1 MTTKVVYYSL
11 ARQALKEALL
21 LAGVS
26 EGDAVVVPSLIC
38 KDVLLPIE
46 SLGATVSFYEI
57 DKFLQPIGLTNI
69 DHAKAI
75 IAVNYFGFAQ
85 DLAPFVAL
93 GRRLNAVV
101 IEDNAHGF
109 LSSDH
114 TGQLLGT
121 RTEVGITSIRK
132 TLRIPNG
139 ASLSINNESF
149 QTRAPLQLAPDNTR
163 LGIRFLST
171 YFASSVQRTTKLPLL
186 RLLQMITRL
195 LRRLTTGSTLPIYN
209 HERELASVASTP
221 LNIFSQ
227 KVIER
232 IDEHDEIARRHNLY
246 KKIAE
251 IAGSTDVEPVFNHL
265 PSHCTPYGFP
275 FYASPLIAK
284 QFGKSCR
291 KFGVEIINWPDLPD
305 QVTGSAPDFYK
316 NLWLVNFL

>member
-1 MTTKVVYYSL
+1 MSTKVVYYSL

-21 LAGVS
+21 LAGVNA
-26 EGDAVVVPSLIC
+26 GDSVVVPALIC

-46 SLGATVSFYEI
+46 SLGASVSFYEV

-69 DHAKAI
+69 DRAKAI

-85 DLAPFVAL
+85 DLTPFVEL
-93 GRRLNAVV
+93 GRRLNAVI

-109 LSSDH
+109 LSSDR

-149 QTRAPLQLAPDNTR
+149 QTRAPLQLEPSNDR
-163 LGIRFLST
+163 LGIRFLT
-171 YFASSVQRTTKLPLL
+171 THFASSVQRTTKLPLL
-186 RLLQMITRL
+186 RLLQMFTRL
-195 LRRLTTGSTLPIYN
+195 LRRLATGSTLPIYN

-221 LNIFSQ
+221 PSQ
-227 KVIER
+227 YSLKVIER
-232 IDEHDEIARRHNLY
+232 IAEHREIARRRKLY
-246 KKIAE
+246 NKIE
-251 IAGSTDVEPVFNHL
+251 KIVGSTDVEPVFNQL
-265 PSHCTPYGFP
+265 PDHCTPYGLP
-275 FYASPLIAK
+275 FYAPPVVAK
-284 QFGKSCR
+284 QFSKSCR
-291 KFGVEIINWPDLPD
+291 KFGVEVIHWPDLPD
-305 QVTGSAPDFYK
+305 QVSGSAPDFYK

>member
-26 EGDAVVVPSLIC
+26 AGDSVVVPALIC

-46 SLGATVSFYEI
+46 SLGASVSFYEV
-57 DKFLQPIGLTNI
+57 DKFLHPIGLTNI
-69 DHAKAI
+69 DRAKAI

-85 DLAPFVAL
+85 DLTPFVEL
-93 GRRLNAVV
+93 GRRLNAVI

-109 LSSDH
+109 LSSDR

-149 QTRAPLQLAPDNTR
+149 QTRAPHQLEPNNDR
-163 LGIRFLST
+163 LGIRFLT
-171 YFASSVQRTTKLPLL
+171 THFASSVQRTTKLPLL
-186 RLLQMITRL
+186 HLLQIITRL
-195 LRRLTTGSTLPIYN
+195 LRRLSTGSTLPTYN

-221 LNIFSQ
+221 PSKYSL
-227 KVIER
+227 KVIEQIAKHR
-232 IDEHDEIARRHNLY
+232 EIARRHKLY
-246 KKIAE
+246 KKIE
-251 IAGSTDVEPVFNHL
+251 KIAGSTDVQPVFNQL
-265 PSHCTPYGFP
+265 SDQCSPYGFP
-275 FYASPLIAK
+275 FYASPAVAK

-291 KFGVEIINWPDLPD
+291 KFGVEVIHWPDLPD
-305 QVTGSAPDFYK
+305 QVTGNAPDFYT

>member
-26 EGDAVVVPSLIC
+26 AGDSVVVPALIC

-46 SLGATVSFYEI
+46 SLGASVSFYEV

-69 DHAKAI
+69 DRAKAI

-85 DLAPFVAL
+85 DLTPFVEL
-93 GRRLNAVV
+93 GRRLNAVI

-109 LSSDH
+109 LSSDR

-149 QTRAPLQLAPDNTR
+149 QTRAPLQLEPSNDR
-163 LGIRFLST
+163 LGIRFLT
-171 YFASSVQRTTKLPLL
+171 THFASSVQRTTKLPLL
-186 RLLQMITRL
+186 RLLQMVTRL
-195 LRRLTTGSTLPIYN
+195 LRRLATGSTLPIYN

-221 LNIFSQ
+221 PSQ
-227 KVIER
+227 YSLKVIER
-232 IDEHDEIARRHNLY
+232 IAEHREIARRRKLY
-246 KKIAE
+246 NKIE
-251 IAGSTDVEPVFNHL
+251 KIVGSTDVEPVFNQL
-265 PSHCTPYGFP
+265 PDHCTPYGFP
-275 FYASPLIAK
+275 FYASPVVAK
-284 QFGKSCR
+284 QFSKSCR
-291 KFGVEIINWPDLPD
+291 KFGVEVIHWPDLPD
-305 QVTGSAPDFYK
+305 QVSGSAPDFYK

>member
-21 LAGVS
+21 LAGIS
-26 EGDAVVVPSLIC
+26 AGDSVVVPALIC

-46 SLGATVSFYEI
+46 SLGASVSFYEV

-69 DHAKAI
+69 DRAKAI

-85 DLAPFVAL
+85 DLTPFVEL
-93 GRRLNAVV
+93 GRRLNAVI

-109 LSSDH
+109 LSSDS

-149 QTRAPLQLAPDNTR
+149 QTRATLQLEPNNDR
-163 LGIRFLST
+163 LGVRFLT
-171 YFASSVQRTTKLPLL
+171 THFASSVQRTTKLPLL

-195 LRRLTTGSTLPIYN
+195 LRRLATGSTLPIYN

-221 LNIFSQ
+221 PSQ
-227 KVIER
+227 YSLKVIER
-232 IDEHDEIARRHNLY
+232 IVEHREIARRRKLFKVLPARSHGHQGGQPVSGVNWAVQRGARGYARPLNRAQHARAPFPQRILSAAQR
-246 KKIAE
+246 KVVTPRTLVAMG
-251 IAGSTDVEPVFNHL
+251 GS
-265 PSHCTPYGFP
+265 C
-275 FYASPLIAK
+275 
-284 QFGKSCR
+284 
-291 KFGVEIINWPDLPD
+291 
-305 QVTGSAPDFYK
+305 
-316 NLWLVNFL
+316 LVRV

>member
-11 ARQALKEALL
+11 ARQALKESLL

-26 EGDAVVVPSLIC
+26 AGDSVVVPALIC

-46 SLGATVSFYEI
+46 SLGANVSFYEV
-57 DKFLQPIGLTNI
+57 DKFLQPIGLI
-69 DHAKAI
+69 DIDRAKAI

-85 DLAPFVAL
+85 DLTPFVEL
-93 GRRLNAVV
+93 GRRLDAVV

-139 ASLSINNESF
+139 ASLSINTESF
-149 QTRAPLQLAPDNTR
+149 QTRAPLQLDPSNDR
-163 LGIRFLST
+163 LGIRFPIT
-171 YFASSVQRTTKLPLL
+171 HFASSVQRTTKLPLL

-195 LRRLTTGSTLPIYN
+195 LRRLATGSTLPTYN
-209 HERELASVASTP
+209 HERELASVASMP
-221 LNIFSQ
+221 PSNYSL
-227 KVIER
+227 KVVER
-232 IDEHDEIARRHNLY
+232 TAEHREIARRRKLY
-246 KKIAE
+246 TNIEKIV
-251 IAGSTDVEPVFNHL
+251 GSTGVEPVFNQL
-265 PSHCTPYGFP
+265 PDHCTPYGFP
-275 FYASPLIAK
+275 FYASPVIAK
-284 QFGKSCR
+284 QFSNSCR
-291 KFGVEIINWPDLPD
+291 KFGVEVIHWPDLPD
-305 QVTGSAPDFYK
+305 QVFGSAPDFYK

>member
-26 EGDAVVVPSLIC
+26 AGDSVVVPALIC

-46 SLGATVSFYEI
+46 SLGANVSFYEV
-57 DKFLQPIGLTNI
+57 DKFLQPIGLI
-69 DHAKAI
+69 DIDRAKAI

-85 DLAPFVAL
+85 DLTPFVEL
-93 GRRLNAVV
+93 GRRLDAVV

-139 ASLSINNESF
+139 ASLSINTESF
-149 QTRAPLQLAPDNTR
+149 QTRAPLQLDPSNDR
-163 LGIRFLST
+163 LGIRFPT
-171 YFASSVQRTTKLPLL
+171 THFASSVQRTTKLPLL

-195 LRRLTTGSTLPIYN
+195 LRRLATGSTLPTYN
-209 HERELASVASTP
+209 HERELASVASMP
-221 LNIFSQ
+221 PSNYSLKF
-227 KVIER
+227 VER
-232 IDEHDEIARRHNLY
+232 TSENREIARRRKLY
-246 KKIAE
+246 KKIE
-251 IAGSTDVEPVFNHL
+251 KIRHL
-265 PSHCTPYGFP
+265 
-275 FYASPLIAK
+275 
-284 QFGKSCR
+284 GK
-291 KFGVEIINWPDLPD
+291 I
-305 QVTGSAPDFYK
+305 
-316 NLWLVNFL
+316 

>member
-26 EGDAVVVPSLIC
+26 AGDSVVVPALIC

-46 SLGATVSFYEI
+46 SLGASVSFYEV

-69 DHAKAI
+69 DRAKAI

-85 DLAPFVAL
+85 DLTPFVEL
-93 GRRLNAVV
+93 GRRLNAVI

-109 LSSDH
+109 LSSDR

-139 ASLSINNESF
+139 AALSINNESF
-149 QTRAPLQLAPDNTR
+149 QTRAPLQLEPSNDR
-163 LGIRFLST
+163 LGIRFST
-171 YFASSVQRTTKLPLL
+171 THFASSVQRTTKLPLL

-195 LRRLTTGSTLPIYN
+195 LRRLATGSILPIYN

-221 LNIFSQ
+221 PSQ
-227 KVIER
+227 YSLKVIER
-232 IDEHDEIARRHNLY
+232 IAEHREIARRRKLY
-246 KKIAE
+246 NKIE
-251 IAGSTDVEPVFNHL
+251 KIVGSTNVEPVFNQL
-265 PSHCTPYGFP
+265 PDHCTPYGFP
-275 FYASPLIAK
+275 FYAPPVVAK
-284 QFGKSCR
+284 QFSKSCR
-291 KFGVEIINWPDLPD
+291 KFGVEVIHWPDLPD
-305 QVTGSAPDFYK
+305 QVSDSAPDFYK

>member
-1 MTTKVVYYSL
+1 MSTKVVYYSL

-26 EGDAVVVPSLIC
+26 AGDSVVVPALIC

-46 SLGATVSFYEI
+46 SIGASVSFYEV

-69 DHAKAI
+69 DRAKAI

-85 DLAPFVAL
+85 DLTPFVEL
-93 GRRLNAVV
+93 GRRLNAVI

-109 LSSDH
+109 LSSDR

-149 QTRAPLQLAPDNTR
+149 QTRAPLQLEPSNDR
-163 LGIRFLST
+163 LGIRFLT
-171 YFASSVQRTTKLPLL
+171 THFASSVQRTTKLPLL

-195 LRRLTTGSTLPIYN
+195 LRRLATGSILPIYN

-221 LNIFSQ
+221 PSQ
-227 KVIER
+227 YSLKVIER
-232 IDEHDEIARRHNLY
+232 IAEHREIARRRKLY
-246 KKIAE
+246 NKIE
-251 IAGSTDVEPVFNHL
+251 KIAGSTDVEPVFNQL
-265 PSHCTPYGFP
+265 PNHCTPYGFP
-275 FYASPLIAK
+275 FYALPVVAK
-284 QFGKSCR
+284 QFSKSCR
-291 KFGVEIINWPDLPD
+291 KFGVEVIHWPDLPD
-305 QVTGSAPDFYK
+305 QVSGSAPDFYK